1 MKQQHGPESRKKQ
14 IKLDGQLWGS
24 LSVLLFTR
32 IYILIFH
39 LMSYN
44 SIIPPKDLRKG
55 SELNCLP
62 E

>member
-1 MKQQHGPESRKKQ
+1 MKQQHGSESRKQQ

-44 SIIPPKDLRKG
+44 SIISPKDLRKG